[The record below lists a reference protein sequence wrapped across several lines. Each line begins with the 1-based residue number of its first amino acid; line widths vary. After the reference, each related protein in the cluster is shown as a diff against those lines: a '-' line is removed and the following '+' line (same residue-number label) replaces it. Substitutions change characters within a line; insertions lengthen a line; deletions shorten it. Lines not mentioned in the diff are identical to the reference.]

1 MSVATCR
8 TIVEMPRTWK
18 FTGRKACG
26 IFFENLV
33 YFVGGHSFSTCI
45 PKRVGGQA
53 LCVCQCTVASDV
65 IICAYK
71 VIDCV

>member
-1 MSVATCR
+1 MLDYCGNAEDLE
-8 TIVEMPRTWK
+8 IHWNWK
-18 FTGRKACG
+18 KSLR
-26 IFFENLV
+26 
-33 YFVGGHSFSTCI
+33 YFAKILYILSGDGGHSFSTYT